1 MSRFSRSAF
10 VAVLVAS
17 AAASVPSLARAG
29 DPAATPAA
37 PAAAPAAAAEVSP
50 RLAAVEGEV
59 RALEHLLALLRR
71 TRNDLRAG
79 REEVAPTGDAAD
91 ARDAALRAVREVLR
105 YEGARTKATTA
116 LATAAEAKDDAKV
129 TAAKGALEAADRKLA
144 DIWAKQASDAEARKD
159 AEKPDAAGKGSK
171 PTDAEKPARRAEKPS
186 SMGATDGD
194 ASAGDAAAG
203 DAADED

>member
-1 MSRFSRSAF
+1 MSRFSRSALA
-10 VAVLVAS
+10 AVLVA
-17 AAASVPSLARAG
+17 AAALSVPSRARAG
-29 DPAATPAA
+29 DPVATPAA
-37 PAAAPAAAAEVSP
+37 PAASAEVSP

-79 REEVAPTGDAAD
+79 REETAPTGDAAD
-91 ARDAALRAVREVLR
+91 ARDAALRAVRDVLR
-105 YEGARTKATTA
+105 YEGARTKATAA
-116 LATAAEAKDDAKV
+116 LATAVEAKDDAKV

-144 DIWAKQASDAEARKD
+144 DVWAKQESEAAARKD

-186 SMGATDGD
+186 SMGAADG
-194 ASAGDAAAG
+194 GAAEG